1 MDYNSQHAP
10 GCRSRPEGRACAARR
25 RAARAGNCSFLRGR
39 RASLLSTAHART
51 GGARTPRLRAAV
63 RQPPCRRGRQRSGR
77 CCPSKVPA
85 AGAPRQ
91 PGPARPR
98 RSRTALL
105 SPRRAAV
112 GGGRGRHG
120 AVQAQGA
127 APQVGVAGEAG
138 EAAAGGAGGGAAA
151 RGGTADPALAP
162 APGRAGG
169 HRALRRPHPP
179 PGGTRGVR
187 ELGDRRLAGRE
198 GRRGGGSG
206 AAGGAFSVPAPLAA
220 FRCASGLAESDGQ
233 PEPGGRCWRPS
244 PSGTRGGG
252 G

>member
-1 MDYNSQHAP
+1 M
-10 GCRSRPEGRACAARR
+10 PEGKAAFREVLPKQ
-25 RAARAGNCSFLRGR
+25 G
-39 RASLLSTAHART
+39 T
-51 GGARTPRLRAAV
+51 GG
-63 RQPPCRRGRQRSGR
+63 GR
-77 CCPSKVPA
+77 VPA
-85 AGAPRQ
+85 A
-91 PGPARPR
+91 GPARPR

-179 PGGTRGVR
+179 LGGTRAVG

-198 GRRGGGSG
+198 GSRGGGSG
-206 AAGGAFSVPAPLAA
+206 AAGGAFSGPAPLAG
-220 FRCASGLAESDGQ
+220 FRRASGLAESDGQ
-233 PEPGGRCWRPS
+233 PDPGGRCWRPS
-244 PSGTRGGG
+244 PSSRTRGGG